1 MSMKQL
7 DLFDNSDVA
16 ISQYGT
22 PIEPN
27 RLSRRDDPE
36 TSKIAAAEQAK
47 KPSVLHRQI
56 AEFLAGRLEPMT
68 AREIAEQMKA
78 ELFIPAE
85 IETIR
90 KRVAECEDYSA
101 DSLGRWVVATGV
113 RRCKHTGKLAETFG
127 VRNA

>member
-27 RLSRRDDPE
+27 RLARRDDPE
-36 TSKIAAAEQAK
+36 TSKIAAEEQAK

-68 AREIAEQMKA
+68 AREIAERMKRD
-78 ELFIPAE
+78 FFVPAE

-90 KRVAECEDYSA
+90 KRVAECEDFSA
-101 DSLGRWVVATGV
+101 ESLGGHWVAAMGV
-113 RRCKHTGKLAETFG
+113 RHCKHTGKLAETFG
-127 VRNA
+127 GA